1 MSVVEFERLWRKEK
15 CSKFWLSVVETGG
28 SQEQKSIKV
37 IEKNVDPKTKEDF
50 FEPNVKSV
58 LTMSSPKEVQN
69 TDEMAQNSRV
79 YSL

>member
-1 MSVVEFERLWRKEK
+1 M
-15 CSKFWLSVVETGG
+15 ETGG

-58 LTMSSPKEVQN
+58 LTMSSQKEVQN
-69 TDEMAQNSRV
+69 TVLTKWPKTHVHVVFTENV
-79 YSL
+79 SLKEELLQRII

>member
-15 CSKFWLSVVETGG
+15 CSKFWLSVVETG
-28 SQEQKSIKV
+28 SQEQKSFKV

>member
-1 MSVVEFERLWRKEK
+1 M
-15 CSKFWLSVVETGG
+15 ETGG

-58 LTMSSPKEVQN
+58 LTMSSQKEVQN
-69 TDEMAQNSRV
+69 TDEMAQNYAHV
-79 YSL
+79 VFTENVSLKEELLQRII

>member
-1 MSVVEFERLWRKEK
+1 
-15 CSKFWLSVVETGG
+15 VETG

-50 FEPNVKSV
+50 FEPNVKPV
-58 LTMSSPKEVQN
+58 LTMSSQKEVQN
-69 TDEMAQNSRV
+69 TDEMGQNSRV